1 MKALIEKRAQLVSE
15 LRSFIDTAGV
25 ETEWSQETVDTI
37 NRFNADIDSVEQR
50 LDAARRANERVADE
64 TEASNR
70 STPAVTA
77 GDDGVEERL
86 RSFLAGDP
94 TVRSIT
100 LNARDLTV
108 GTGSAGGD
116 TVATDFYASLV
127 EHMIESSAILRSG
140 ATVLRTT
147 SGNPMQVP
155 TTTTHP
161 SAVLVGE
168 GAAITESD
176 PVFAQRTLNAFKY
189 GVLNQVSNELVTD
202 TSVDL
207 LGYLARACGRAVGNA
222 FGAHAMVGDGSAK
235 PNGLVTAATV
245 GKTGGTGVGGA
256 FTADDLIDLYYSVID
271 SYRSD
276 PSATWML
283 RDASIATMRKLKD
296 DAGQYLWN
304 PGTVAGTV
312 DTFLGKPVISDPN
325 IAAIATA
332 AKSVV
337 FGATSA
343 YFVRMVNEIRFERSD
358 EYAFNTDLVTF
369 RCLVRMDGELIDQTG
384 AVKVFQGGAS

>member
-176 PVFAQRTLNAFKY
+176 PVFAQRTLNAYKY

-358 EYAFNTDLVTF
+358 EYAFNADLVTF